1 MIKTTSTS
9 FRSIWLGILVLLLT
23 NLAMAQGR
31 TISGKVTDPKTGSG
45 LADVSVLVKGSTIGT
60 TTGTDGAYSLSVP
73 QNATTLTFSAVG
85 FGEQEV
91 RLSGSGTINVN
102 LQSSVGSMDEVVV
115 VGYGT
120 QTRRE
125 VTSAVSSVKAED
137 MRQSGARNA
146 LDLVQGK
153 VAGLQIRRSSSNPNS
168 GVGIQLRGVTSLT
181 AGITPLI
188 VIDGIPGGNLDLL
201 QQE

>member
-1 MIKTTSTS
+1 
-9 FRSIWLGILVLLLT
+9 
-23 NLAMAQGR
+23 MAQGR
-31 TISGKVTDPKTGSG
+31 TITGKVTDPKTGSG
-45 LADVSVLVKGSTIGT
+45 LADVPVVVKGTSVGT
-60 TTGTDGAYSLSVP
+60 TTGADGTFSLSVP

-85 FGEQEV
+85 YGEQEIA
-91 RLSGSGTINVN
+91 LGGSSTVNVN

-137 MRQSGARNA
+137 FRQSGSRNA

-153 VAGLQIRRSSSNPNS
+153 VAGLHIRRSSSNPNS
-168 GVGIQLRGVTSLT
+168 GVNIQL
-181 AGITPLI
+181 
-188 VIDGIPGGNLDLL
+188 
-201 QQE
+201 